1 MKIDI
6 DIKHLYTITKKEFQ
20 KCMSNKENKFL
31 PTEMEDPEKPKAPET
46 SKTPINKM
54 ILKND
59 YVKIKKLHNNSDHM
73 VIEAGIML
81 LSQENKKIGKYS
93 LVVDNNYQSIDDYL
107 VFD

>member
-20 KCMSNKENKFL
+20 KCIGNKENKFL
-31 PTEMEDPEKPKAPET
+31 PTEMEDPQTP
-46 SKTPINKM
+46 KTPINKM
-54 ILKND
+54 ILKNE
-59 YVKIKKLHNNSDHM
+59 YVKIKKLSNQNDKM
-73 VIEAGIML
+73 EIEAGIML
-81 LSQENKKIGKYS
+81 LSPKNKRIGKYS